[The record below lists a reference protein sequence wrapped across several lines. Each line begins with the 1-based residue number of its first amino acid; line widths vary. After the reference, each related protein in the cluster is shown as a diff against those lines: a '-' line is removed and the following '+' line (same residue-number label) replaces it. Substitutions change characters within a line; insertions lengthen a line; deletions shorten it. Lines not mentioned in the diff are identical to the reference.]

1 MHIVALSKY
10 TRGSFSKYYSPKIES
25 VKNEINRVRMK
36 LENLVTQKSLTSDEV
51 QSISQEL
58 DKLIVFYEKLI
69 SKKPL
74 L

>member
-1 MHIVALSKY
+1 MY
-10 TRGSFSKYYSPKIES
+10 NQKIES

-69 SKKPL
+69 SKKSL

>member
-1 MHIVALSKY
+1 MY
-10 TRGSFSKYYSPKIES
+10 NQKIES